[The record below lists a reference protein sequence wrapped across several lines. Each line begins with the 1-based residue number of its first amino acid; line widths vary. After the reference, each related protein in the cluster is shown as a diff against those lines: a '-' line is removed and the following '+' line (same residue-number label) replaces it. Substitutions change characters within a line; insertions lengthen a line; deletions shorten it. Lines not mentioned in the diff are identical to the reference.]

1 MKTVIKNVLL
11 GSVAG
16 LAMVGTAA
24 AADLPVKA
32 KAAEYVKICSTY
44 GAGFYYIPGTDT
56 CLKVGGY
63 VTADTYFTDIEG
75 KTRVTVPGVSYRLDN
90 DPDGQSYFLTRV
102 GVRARCPYADRIR
115 HPAFVLRRSFQC
127 W

>member
-44 GAGFYYIPGTDT
+44 GAGYYYIPGTDT
-56 CLKVGGY
+56 CLKIGGY
-63 VTADTYFTDIEG
+63 VTADFYVENFDRQGQLSAST
-75 KTRVTVPGVSYRLDN
+75 SM
-90 DPDGQSYFLTRV
+90 DG
-102 GVRARCPYADRIR
+102 G
-115 HPAFVLRRSFQC
+115 RSR
-127 W
+127 